1 MKLFK
6 LFWVTVLFCFT
17 LFAGNSIAQVD
28 TLTFIHVND
37 THSDLL
43 PYAAGNFGGIARA
56 ATMIGFMKQT
66 EPNPILVHTG
76 DFMVGN
82 LMFNTYF
89 GVPELQ
95 ILNSLGFDAL
105 CLGNHEFDPGPEML
119 AQILYQANLDS
130 SFEIIST
137 NALNLDSVPALKPF
151 IKSHSIERRGNVKI
165 GLIGV
170 ATPEA
175 NLISNPAP
183 VFIDTNIVQDILYKV
198 AELKADSCQ
207 VVVLLSHLGLALDM
221 TIAQYLSGIDAII
234 GGHTHSALDTIV
246 YVNNIP
252 IVQAGEFYHYVG
264 KLQLVYDGTKTSVLS
279 YSLQEIT
286 NTIPA
291 DSTIS
296 MLVDNFKNG
305 VTVTYFPLIG
315 DPYRTLFTA
324 DHLYYYI
331 PTSIDSIKTPMGD
344 LVTNAMLHSVYVV
357 NADLSLEATG
367 HMADK
372 LYPGTVSPADLFRV
386 YPYGYDTTDGLGFR
400 LASFDLSGA
409 QLYGVLDALL
419 GFIHP
424 EINDYQYLVQ
434 STGLEYSIDTVG
446 GEMHLGYVLING
458 LPLQPES
465 LYTIVSSD
473 QMVGY
478 LQTLFG
484 ITPANLNIY
493 PVSVYQT
500 LLNYLIT
507 DVIENPVNTIRD
519 FHLMQNYPNPFNPTT
534 SFQFSIAN
542 LQYTTLKI
550 YDLLGR
556 EVETLVDEIL
566 NPGTYTVKWNASKYS
581 SGVYFFKLHSGSFV
595 DTKKLVLTK

>member
-6 LFWVTVLFCFT
+6 LFWTVVFFCFNLST
-17 LFAGNSIAQVD
+17 NSSIAQVD

-43 PYAAGNFGGIARA
+43 PYAAGNFGGISRA
-56 ATMIGFMKQT
+56 ATMIGLLKQT
-66 EPNPILVHTG
+66 EPNPILIHTG

-119 AQILYQANLDS
+119 SQILYQANLDS
-130 SFEIIST
+130 SFEVIST
-137 NALNLDSVPALKPF
+137 NALNLDSVPTLKPF
-151 IKSHSIERRGNVKI
+151 IQSHSIERRGNIKV

-170 ATPEA
+170 TTPEA

-183 VFIDTNIVQDILYKV
+183 VFIDTNIVQDILFKV
-198 AELKADSCQ
+198 SELKAESCQ
-207 VVVLLSHLGLALDM
+207 VVVLLSHLGLTLDM
-221 TIAQYLSGIDAII
+221 TIAQYLSGVDAII
-234 GGHTHSALDTIV
+234 GGHSHSVLDTIV

-264 KLQLVYDGTKTSVLS
+264 KLQLIFNGTGTSVLS

-286 NTIPA
+286 NAIPA
-291 DSTIS
+291 DSTLSI
-296 MLVDNFKNG
+296 LVENLKAG

-324 DHLYYYI
+324 DHLYYYV
-331 PTSIDSIKTPMGD
+331 PTSIDSIKTPMGN
-344 LVTNAMLHSVYVV
+344 LVTSAMLHSAYAV

-372 LYPGTVSPADLFRV
+372 LYPGPVSPADLFRA

-400 LASFDLSGA
+400 LALFDLSGA

-446 GEMHLGYVLING
+446 GEMHLGYALING

-478 LQTLFG
+478 LQTLFA
-484 ITPANLNIY
+484 ITPTNLNIY
-493 PVSVYQT
+493 PVSVYQIV
-500 LLNYLIT
+500 LNHLIT
-507 DVIENPVNTIRD
+507 GVVENPLSPTRD
-519 FHLMQNYPNPFNPTT
+519 FNLMQNYPNPFNPITNFGFRI
-534 SFQFSIAN
+534 SNSGFVS
-542 LQYTTLKI
+542 LKI
-550 YDLLGR
+550 YDMLGR
-556 EVETLVDEIL
+556 EVETLVDKVL
-566 NPGTYTVKWNASKYS
+566 NPGTYTVKWDASKYS
-581 SGVYFFKLHSGSFV
+581 SGVYYYKLQSGSFTY
-595 DTKKLVLTK
+595 TKKLLLLK